1 MKLRKSTT
9 RTDEPRQTTD
19 GSVENAVPRWSK
31 PLSITVDGPSGSG
44 KSTLARMLAES
55 LGFQYI
61 DTGATYRALGWLA
74 LQRGIPLEDADRMT
88 GLAIAQPASLAFA
101 AGPQEQ
107 GGRWTVRIAGHDVTD
122 LIRTPQIDDAA
133 SKVAQHA
140 AVRDALVRHQ
150 RALSL
155 DRDSILDGRDCGTT
169 VRPDADLKLHVTAS
183 VDERVRRRGDQQDSA
198 AAGEVAAAIT
208 ARDERDKPQSGIAAD
223 AITIDTTGLGV
234 DESLTLLVQTWLDRR
249 GEILNTEEV
258 GGRTAQ
264 QWIENDFDEKFD
276 RTMKL
281 TRTLWEKGFRLQS
294 HGVER
299 VPQGGCLFIAN
310 HSSMWDSAFVIA
322 PLGRPIRYMAKRELV
337 TTPIVKDL
345 GDSIG
350 MFPVRRGAGDRV
362 AMHIGES
369 ILRRGDSLG
378 IFPEGTRIYE
388 GTLSRP
394 RAGAARLALVAGVP
408 VVPVAIYGNRWRE
421 SLFKVSV
428 AYGRPHY
435 FTGQRATPA
444 NVVRATEQV
453 WADVVELW
461 HALKNDRW
469 W

>member
-1 MKLRKSTT
+1 
-9 RTDEPRQTTD
+9 
-19 GSVENAVPRWSK
+19 
-31 PLSITVDGPSGSG
+31 
-44 KSTLARMLAES
+44 
-55 LGFQYI
+55 
-61 DTGATYRALGWLA
+61 
-74 LQRGIPLEDADRMT
+74 
-88 GLAIAQPASLAFA
+88 
-101 AGPQEQ
+101 
-107 GGRWTVRIAGHDVTD
+107 
-122 LIRTPQIDDAA
+122 
-133 SKVAQHA
+133 
-140 AVRDALVRHQ
+140 
-150 RALSL
+150 
-155 DRDSILDGRDCGTT
+155 
-169 VRPDADLKLHVTAS
+169 
-183 VDERVRRRGDQQDSA
+183 VDERVRRRGEQQDA
-198 AAGEVAAAIT
+198 AAAVQVAAAIA
-208 ARDERDKPQSGIAAD
+208 ARDERDKPQSGIAQD
-223 AITIDTTGLGV
+223 AITIDTTGLGI

-249 GEILNTEEV
+249 GELLNHEEV

-276 RTMKL
+276 RTLKL
-281 TRTLWEKGFRLQS
+281 THLLWEKGFRLQS

-299 VPQGGCLFIAN
+299 VPKGGCLFIAN

-337 TTPIVKDL
+337 TTPLVKDL

-378 IFPEGTRIYE
+378 IFPEGTRVYE

-421 SLFKVSV
+421 SLFRVSV
-428 AYGRPHY
+428 AYGKPHY

-461 HALKNDRW
+461 HALKNERRW
-469 W
+469 